1 MLEYFYST
9 HGGYIMALTTAEM
22 YFLITSKSKDSRVM
36 LKNVRLRAYFV
47 DSCLLDLAAAGV
59 IKLGEDN
66 RIDIVDNLPHKL
78 YFLNSFMD
86 LIIRNKNE
94 DVDTIMAKLLQNIDV
109 MKHTYMALGEQFYE
123 GGHVLEKKKGLVHKV
138 RTFVPKNQTN
148 QEIIEAIYD
157 QMMGSAPM
165 TVNVY
170 CLAKMLTVSRQLKL
184 CFKSR
189 ERRVI
194 CTRLKRLSEH
204 PEYNHIQELI
214 NVFGDHMRNVAA
226 LVAKEQPA
234 SYMTKTKTSTI

>member
-1 MLEYFYST
+1 
-9 HGGYIMALTTAEM
+9 MALTTAEM

-36 LKNVRLRAYFV
+36 LKNVRLRAYLV

-59 IKLGEDN
+59 IKLNEDN
-66 RIDIVDNLPHKL
+66 RIEIIDALPHKL

-86 LIIRNKNE
+86 LIERNKDA
-94 DVDTIMAKLLQNIDV
+94 DVDTMIAKLLQNVDV
-109 MKHTYMALGEQFYE
+109 MKHTYMALGEQFFE

-138 RTFVPKNQTN
+138 RTFVPKSQTN
-148 QEIIEAIYD
+148 QDIIDEIYD

-170 CLAKMLTVSRQLKL
+170 CLAKMLTISRQLKL

-189 ERRVI
+189 ERRAI
-194 CTRLKRLSEH
+194 ALRMAHLMEH
-204 PEYNHIQELI
+204 PEFAHIQDLI
-214 NVFGDHMRNVAA
+214 DEFGVHMRKVSA

-234 SYMTKTKTSTI
+234 SYMNRTKINTI